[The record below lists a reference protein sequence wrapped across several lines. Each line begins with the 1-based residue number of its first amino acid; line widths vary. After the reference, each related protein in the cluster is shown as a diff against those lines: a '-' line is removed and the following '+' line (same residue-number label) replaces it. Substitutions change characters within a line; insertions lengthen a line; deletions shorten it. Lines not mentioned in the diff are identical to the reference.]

1 MYLYIMAP
9 YKTKFEMLYNWNQSY
24 IFKKL
29 TDNGI
34 VAIFP
39 LNTIYPYHICI
50 KKSSCPKF
58 LLTCLKPLFSIFLVV
73 GGFLFVSRPHRLQK

>member
-1 MYLYIMAP
+1 MYLYIMTP
-9 YKTKFEMLYNWNQSY
+9 YKTKFEMLCNWNQSY

-39 LNTIYPYHICI
+39 I
-50 KKSSCPKF
+50 KQHLPIPHLYQKVF
-58 LLTCLKPLFSIFLVV
+58 LPQIS
-73 GGFLFVSRPHRLQK
+73 P